1 MIGEFKFEGLRE
13 VGDRRPGRTLRKNE
27 C

>member
-13 VGDRRPGRTLRKNE
+13 VGDRRPGGTQRKN
-27 C
+27 